1 MLRRNL
7 GGSGHTI
14 FRETPGWAAN
24 SPANRLE
31 ILSPASSSG
40 WVLAS
45 VQSAAAFV
53 TFPWQPGGRAGWTY
67 CQQQQPAALL
77 AGRLG
82 DTLKERQTGTREGAD
97 DRGTSGRA
105 SHMPSRVF
113 TRATPTC
120 ATQGLHRDKQG
131 LQMTLWNPTGA
142 HVDPTQAGLLSGY
155 RQPLTMDPGAAH
167 PHCLGTWNCMCGSP
181 PRPTESETWGWA
193 RPPAFNKPPAA
204 SRGRLLGLRTSAS
217 CSNTGLVALVTR
229 GWLSVLHGNW
239 VKFPT
244 NRTGLELLRV
254 SLHPVVVKEAKNNQ
268 SSVKWPHFPIWLPK
282 PRVSSVSTTCFR
294 LQFVL

>member
-1 MLRRNL
+1 MWEPEHRDSALSPDVSCTTFPQNSGWTDTRDLRGGPEPSQASQTKFGQQPQHTKPRASKTCNKVSPTFFFPWKFMLRRSL

-14 FRETPGWAAN
+14 FRETPGWAGN

-53 TFPWQPGGRAGWTY
+53 TFPWQPRGRAGWTY
-67 CQQQQPAALL
+67 CQQQPAALP

-82 DTLKERQTGTREGAD
+82 DMLKERQTGTREGAD

-105 SHMPSRVF
+105 SHMPSRVL
-113 TRATPTC
+113 TRVTPIC

-142 HVDPTQAGLLSGY
+142 HADPTQAGLLSGY
-155 RQPLTMDPGAAH
+155 RQPLTMDLGAAH
-167 PHCLGTWNCMCGSP
+167 PHCLGTWKRTCGSP

-193 RPPAFNKPPAA
+193 WPPAFNKPPSSFSRTAA
-204 SRGRLLGLRTSAS
+204 EYENQ
-217 CSNTGLVALVTR
+217 CV
-229 GWLSVLHGNW
+229 VL
-239 VKFPT
+239 
-244 NRTGLELLRV
+244 
-254 SLHPVVVKEAKNNQ
+254 
-268 SSVKWPHFPIWLPK
+268 
-282 PRVSSVSTTCFR
+282 
-294 LQFVL
+294 